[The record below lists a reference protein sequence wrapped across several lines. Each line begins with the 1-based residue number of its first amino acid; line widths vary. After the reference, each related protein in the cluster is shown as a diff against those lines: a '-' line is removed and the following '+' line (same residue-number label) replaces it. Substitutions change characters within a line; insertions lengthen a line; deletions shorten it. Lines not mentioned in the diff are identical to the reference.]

1 MQYPISCESRIY
13 TTALGTIHSITTKNT
28 MGGDDLDDDDNQ
40 WIQPVRAGGGGGG
53 GGGSTK
59 DAYSPEREGDDDG
72 DNSSSEPLMSSW
84 SSAVQRPRPEST
96 DETTRET
103 KKSRIEATRS
113 SSSLSQAA
121 QARLLVQAGIHL
133 QDQDSNQCAQFLST
147 MVQHYTLVVEHN
159 HDVTN
164 DTAAAAKS
172 TVPDTKLLA
181 QYCLG
186 RSSSSSSSHAASN
199 GTLERIK
206 ELVSVKQMKQW
217 KVVGSPCIV
226 RFCAVR
232 RSRRAVHTL
241 GHVHQSPLP
250 CARAYQPP
258 NPFFVFF
265 AHCRIR

>member
-1 MQYPISCESRIY
+1 
-13 TTALGTIHSITTKNT
+13 

-53 GGGSTK
+53 GSTK
-59 DAYSPEREGDDDG
+59 DAYSPDREGDDDG
-72 DNSSSEPLMSSW
+72 DHSSSEPLMSSSW

-96 DETTRET
+96 DETTPET
-103 KKSRIEATRS
+103 KKSRIEATRSS

-133 QDQDSNQCAQFLST
+133 QDQDSHQCAQFLST

-164 DTAAAAKS
+164 ETAAAAKS

-186 RSSSSSSSHAASN
+186 RLSSSSSSSHAASN

-226 RFCAVR
+226 RFGAVR

-241 GHVHQSPLP
+241 GQIPLP
-250 CARAYQPP
+250 GVRTTPQ
-258 NPFFVFF
+258 PFFCFF
-265 AHCRIR
+265 VHCRIR